1 MYMKKLSKMTLTQ
14 LTSLYTIVSEIC
26 RDYSRM
32 TDGYV
37 LATGDNVLDPLAAIP
52 QEFRNTIEE
61 RQHYYSIRD
70 RVMQEI
76 KKKLLT
82 EVDYE

>member
-1 MYMKKLSKMTLTQ
+1 MKISEMNITE
-14 LTSLYTIVSEIC
+14 LTSLYNIVSEIC

-32 TDGYV
+32 TDGYI

-61 RQHYYSIRD
+61 RQHYFSIKD
-70 RVMQEI
+70 RIMKEI
-76 KKKLLT
+76 KEKLLT
-82 EVDYE
+82 EIDYE

>member
-1 MYMKKLSKMTLTQ
+1 MKISEMNVTELS
-14 LTSLYTIVSEIC
+14 SLYNIVSDIC

-61 RQHYYSIRD
+61 RQKFFSIKD
-70 RVMQEI
+70 RVMSEI
-76 KKKLLT
+76 KKKLLM
-82 EVDYE
+82 EIDYE

>member
-1 MYMKKLSKMTLTQ
+1 MHMKKLSKMTLVQ
-14 LTSLYTIVSEIC
+14 LTSLYNIVSEIC

-70 RVMQEI
+70 RIMQEI

>member
-1 MYMKKLSKMTLTQ
+1 MQ
-14 LTSLYTIVSEIC
+14 LISLYDIVNEIC

-37 LATGDNVLDPLAAIP
+37 LATGDNVLDPLTAIP
-52 QEFRNTIEE
+52 QEFRNTIED
-61 RQHYYSIRD
+61 RQHYYSIRN
-70 RVMQEI
+70 RIMQEI

-82 EVDYE
+82 EIDYE

>member
-1 MYMKKLSKMTLTQ
+1 MKISEMNVTELS
-14 LTSLYTIVSEIC
+14 SLYNIVSDIC

-61 RQHYYSIRD
+61 RQQYFSIKDKIMRE
-70 RVMQEI
+70 M
-76 KKKLLT
+76 KKKLLN
-82 EVDYE
+82 EIEYE